1 MEPYLPTVS
10 KICIIILII
19 SIDRGNIIF
28 LLQVSPVIQ
37 SMCNVGSA
45 GQVL

>member
-1 MEPYLPTVS
+1 MGSYLPTVS
-10 KICIIILII
+10 KICTIILII

-28 LLQVSPVIQ
+28 LLEVYPVIQ

-45 GQVL
+45 G